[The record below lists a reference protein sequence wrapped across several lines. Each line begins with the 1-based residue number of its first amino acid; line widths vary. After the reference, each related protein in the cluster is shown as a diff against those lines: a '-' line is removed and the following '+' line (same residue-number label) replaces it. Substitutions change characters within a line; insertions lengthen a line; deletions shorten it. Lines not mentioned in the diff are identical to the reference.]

1 MSLLSRKRLL
11 RSKIESVYG
20 TDPTPAGTDAV
31 LVRSLEIT
39 PLNADVVER
48 ELIRPYLGNFEQL
61 LGNQNVEVTF
71 EVELAG
77 SGTAGTAPAWGPIM
91 RACGMAETIVASTS
105 VAYAPVS
112 SSFESCTL
120 YFDNDGILHKIT
132 GCRGTFSMSAEVN
145 AIPVLNFTMTGI
157 YNAPTDTAVPTAT
170 YSNQAAPLL
179 FRTGNTSSFS
189 IFGYSGILQSVN
201 FDIANETIYRELIGG
216 SKEVLITDRK
226 PAGEVM
232 VEAVSLATHDFF
244 TDATGTS
251 TGGLSFTHG
260 TAAGNIVAFS
270 SPQTDLGAPSYSD
283 QDGIQMISLPYTS
296 TPTSSGNDE
305 VSLTLT

>member
-11 RSKIESVYG
+11 RAKIESVYG

-31 LVRSLEIT
+31 LVRSIEIT

-61 LGNQNVEVTF
+61 LGNQHVEITF

-77 SGTAGTAPAWGPIM
+77 SGTAGTAPAWGPIF
-91 RACGMAETIVASTS
+91 RACGMGETIVASTS
-105 VAYAPVS
+105 VTYAPVS
-112 SSFESCTL
+112 SSFESCTI

-132 GCRGTFSMSAEVN
+132 GCRGSYSISAEVN
-145 AIPVLNFTMTGI
+145 AIPVISFTMMGI

-170 YSNQAAPLL
+170 YSNQADPVL

-189 IFGYSGILQSVN
+189 IFGYSGILQSFN
-201 FDIANETIYRELIGG
+201 LDIANENVYRELIGG
-216 SKEVLITDRK
+216 TKEVLITDRK
-226 PAGEVM
+226 PAGEVV

-260 TAAGNIVAFS
+260 TSAGNIVAFS
-270 SPQTDLGAPSYSD
+270 SPQTDLGSPTYSD

-296 TPTSSGNDE
+296 TPTTAGNDE
-305 VSLTLT
+305 LSLTLT

>member
-31 LVRSLEIT
+31 LVRSIDIT
-39 PLNADVVER
+39 PLDSDVVER

-61 LGNQNVEVTF
+61 LGNQHVEITF

-77 SGTAGTAPAWGPIM
+77 SGSAGTAPAWGPIM
-91 RACGMAETIVASTS
+91 RACGLGETIVASTS
-105 VAYAPVS
+105 VTYAPVS
-112 SSFESCTL
+112 TGFESCTI

-132 GCRGTFSMSAEVN
+132 GCRGSFSINAEVN
-145 AIPVLNFTMTGI
+145 AIPVISFTMMGI
-157 YNAPTDTAVPTAT
+157 YNAPTDTALPTAT

-189 IFGYSGILQSVN
+189 IFGYSGILQSFN
-201 FDIANETIYRELIGG
+201 LDIANENIYRELIGG

-226 PAGEVM
+226 PAGEVV
-232 VEAVSLATHDFF
+232 VEAVSLSTHDFF

-260 TAAGNIVAFS
+260 STAGNIVAFS
-270 SPQTDLGAPSYSD
+270 SPQTDLGAPTYTD

-296 TPTSSGNDE
+296 TPTTAGNDE
-305 VSLTLT
+305 LSLTLT

>member
-11 RSKIESVYG
+11 RAKIESTYS
-20 TDPTPAGTDAV
+20 TDPTPAGSDAV
-31 LVRSLEIT
+31 LVRSIDIT
-39 PLNADVVER
+39 PLDSDVVER

-61 LGNQNVEVTF
+61 LGNQHVEITF

-77 SGTAGTAPAWGPIM
+77 SGSAGTAPAWGPIM
-91 RACGMAETIVASTS
+91 RACGLGETIVASTS
-105 VAYAPVS
+105 VTYAPVS
-112 SSFESCTL
+112 TGFESCTI

-132 GCRGTFSMSAEVN
+132 GCRGSFSINAEVN
-145 AIPVLNFTMTGI
+145 AIPVISFTMMGI
-157 YNAPTDTAVPTAT
+157 YNAPTDTALPTAT

-189 IFGYSGILQSVN
+189 IFGYSGILQSFN
-201 FDIANETIYRELIGG
+201 LDIANENIYRELIGG

-226 PAGEVM
+226 PAGEVV
-232 VEAVSLATHDFF
+232 VEAVSLSTHDFF

-260 TAAGNIVAFS
+260 STAGNIVAFS
-270 SPQTDLGAPSYSD
+270 SPQTDLGAPTYTD

-296 TPTSSGNDE
+296 TPTTAGNDE
-305 VSLTLT
+305 LSLTLT

>member
-11 RSKIESVYG
+11 RAKIESTYG
-20 TDPTPAGTDAV
+20 TDPTPAGSDAV
-31 LVRSLEIT
+31 LVRSIDIT
-39 PLNADVVER
+39 PLDSDVVER

-61 LGNQNVEVTF
+61 LGNQHVEITF

-77 SGTAGTAPAWGPIM
+77 SGSAGTAPAWGPIM
-91 RACGMAETIVASTS
+91 RACGLGETIVASTS
-105 VAYAPVS
+105 VTYAPVS
-112 SSFESCTL
+112 TGFESCTI

-132 GCRGTFSMSAEVN
+132 GCRGSFSINAEVN
-145 AIPVLNFTMTGI
+145 AIPVISFTMMGI
-157 YNAPTDTAVPTAT
+157 YNAPTDTALPTAT

-189 IFGYSGILQSVN
+189 IFGYSGILQSFN
-201 FDIANETIYRELIGG
+201 LDIANENIYRELIGG

-226 PAGEVM
+226 PAGEVV
-232 VEAVSLATHDFF
+232 VEAVSLSTHDFF

-260 TAAGNIVAFS
+260 STAGNIVAFS
-270 SPQTDLGAPSYSD
+270 SPQTDLGAPTYTD

-296 TPTSSGNDE
+296 TPTTAGNDE
-305 VSLTLT
+305 LSLTLT

>member
-132 GCRGTFSMSAEVN
+132 GCRGTFSMSCEVN